1 MDLTDILQPYS
12 KLIDLEIEGEVHS
25 VPENN
30 SLLRCFQ
37 FLSIESISL
46 GDFCWNGECL
56 NCQVWIANGEKEK
69 LSSPAVPMSPKACE
83 YSDCRTILTLN
94 STIRRYAKARS
105 AEPQGTADRSTP
117 DHI

>member
-1 MDLTDILQPYS
+1 MDLTDILQPFS

-37 FLSIESISL
+37 FLSMESISL

-69 LSSPAVPMSPKACE
+69 AVIA
-83 YSDCRTILTLN
+83 CRTNVAEGMRILRLSDN
-94 STIRRYAKARS
+94 IDLELDDPPVRQS
-105 AEPQGTADRSTP
+105 
-117 DHI
+117 